1 MNNTHMSPSSFLG
14 FGSISR
20 FGSGSQH
27 TGSMFGLDLDLDM
40 DASQGHSLLR
50 GTYHNVGPSY
60 QSNPLTQSDPLPHD
74 DIHFDLTIT

>member
-27 TGSMFGLDLDLDM
+27 TGSMLGLDLDLDM
-40 DASQGHSLLR
+40 DASQVYSLLR

-60 QSNPLTQSDPLPHD
+60 QSTQSNPLPHD
-74 DIHFDLTIT
+74 DIHFDLTLT